1 MDEPTAALSAP
12 KQRKVVSLIHT
23 LKARGRGIIFISH
36 SLQEMF
42 TLSDR
47 IVVLRRGTLAGGRR
61 IAETN
66 YDEIVK
72 LMVGGRAGGISGV

>member
-23 LKARGRGIIFISH
+23 LKAQGRSIIFISH

-47 IVVLRRGTLAGGRR
+47 IVVLRRGALAGERG
-61 IAETN
+61 IAKTN

-72 LMVGGRAGGISGV
+72 LLVGG

>member
-1 MDEPTAALSAP
+1 
-12 KQRKVVSLIHT
+12 
-23 LKARGRGIIFISH
+23 
-36 SLQEMF
+36 MF

-47 IVVLRRGTLAGGRR
+47 IVVLSRGTLAGERR
-61 IAETN
+61 IAKTN